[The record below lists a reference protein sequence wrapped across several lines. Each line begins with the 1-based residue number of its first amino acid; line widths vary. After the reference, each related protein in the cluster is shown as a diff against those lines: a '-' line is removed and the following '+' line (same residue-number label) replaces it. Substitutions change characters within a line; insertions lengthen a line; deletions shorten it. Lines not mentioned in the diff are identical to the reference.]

1 MLLGE
6 VKPDTRQLQSQ
17 VAAYVT
23 TTTSNIAANDKFHIW
38 HADLQLQVSVNRILR
53 PLSLLPTVTP
63 LTDFSGHVNKLR

>member
-23 TTTSNIAANDKFHIW
+23 NIAANDKFHIW

>member
-6 VKPDTRQLQSQ
+6 VKPDTRQLLQSQ

-23 TTTSNIAANDKFHIW
+23 NIAANDKFHIW

-53 PLSLLPTVTP
+53 PLSLLLTVTP
-63 LTDFSGHVNKLR
+63 LTDFSRHVNKLR